1 VFENIWFYLNRV
13 NRHAHF
19 SDIIRYNITSDKVE
33 NVSSLSFPS
42 NGGLA
47 LKAMDSQFIYYFGG
61 DNTERTIQK
70 FNPATTVTIKLD
82 TVLPFDV
89 KYAAGAVSFQSAFIF
104 NGRSK
109 NILEFDLES
118 ETVKIIGDL
127 SFGNGR
133 VGSTASVMD
142 SSWKMV
148 WIFPG
153 SYGKITDGA
162 KMFNLETKL
171 ASNPQHRLSFPPLFH
186 SPATVSAGRYGYII
200 GGIGRKT
207 KSSGIQHPSQG
218 ILR

>member
-1 VFENIWFYLNRV
+1 VFVNIWFYLNRV
-13 NRHAHF
+13 NGHAHF

-33 NVSSLSFPS
+33 KVSSLSFPS

-47 LKAMDSQFIYYFGG
+47 VKAMDSQFIYYFGG
-61 DNTERTIQK
+61 DNSERTIQK
-70 FNPATTVTIKLD
+70 LNPATNVNKKLD

-89 KYAAGAVSFQSAFIF
+89 NYAAGAVSSQSAFIF

-118 ETVKIIGDL
+118 ETVKIVGDL
-127 SFGNGR
+127 SFGNGTVR
-133 VGSTASVMD
+133 STASVID
-142 SSWKMV
+142 SSWNMV

-153 SYGKITDGA
+153 SYSKLSIGA

-171 ASNPQHRLSFPPLFH
+171 ASNPHHHVSFPPLFR

-207 KSSGIQHPSQG
+207 KSSEIQHPSQG